1 MTTYT
6 YEFTAF
12 TEDAL
17 LSAGS
22 GNGTN
27 LGYGDSF
34 TMPASAD
41 VTFAVTDNDPYLSG
55 DSWNNENANDS
66 SYQTATITI
75 DGEEAGNGGQV
86 YGEQYFWVWGSSGN
100 WYLMIEIEQEG
111 TGDDYFTFY
120 NAYGVP
126 EEGETL
132 TVSCGGNISC
142 WQPHMGCLEGP
153 AASIPPVAVLDEI
166 TITEGDSIGDGD
178 DDAQLNILAN
188 DFDTDGTI
196 SLTGVNG
203 AEPGDVVTVTTDRGV
218 VVDVTVDVN
227 GNLFFDSASDFDS
240 LRVGETDS
248 FQLTY
253 TITDDDGNNA
263 TSTVTVTIEGETTV
277 DAVDD
282 VITVLESEGA
292 GDLETLDSG
301 AASVLANDMIDGE
314 AYEGLVVTVNGQT
327 GNVGQWIDLDKGR
340 VKLNADGTIDFD
352 ADGDFDALND
362 GESEAVELNYTI
374 SAVEAGPD
382 EYQCLFFNHLATG
395 EIITDQFASAGL
407 TISSA
412 NAANPVMIFDSANPT
427 GGDFD
432 LATSNLGKVLI
443 LSEDGNSANPDD
455 NAGGGTFIFDFE
467 RAADIDSIT
476 MLDTEEP
483 APQIRLYGEDGM
495 LLNTITGP
503 VTADGGQGVAQINT
517 AGVFRMEI
525 ELQGSGALDNLIYE
539 LAPQTETVID
549 DTATAKIVVNGLLNP
564 NLDPIAA
571 DNGFV
576 FREGAEA
583 SVVGNVVTDLGGDLD
598 LNDSDPDGDDADLT
612 VKSVTV
618 DGQIILAGQEFTML
632 SSELKQEVRITVASN
647 GDVKFDGQG
656 NFTSLARGQM
666 DFISI
671 DYTVQDLDGG
681 EDSAN
686 LVVTVIGEDEPPEVE
701 YNILFLVDAS
711 SGLADSGEH
720 GLFQF
725 SDPVDLNGDGRA
737 NTVLDAELSAV
748 QQFVDQLG
756 EIDGLGLDVEIGVQT
771 IAPDSVPA
779 SADDQSRVLA
789 DASGKAIFTSG
800 DDLTDAFQGAGLA
813 AGGQPSTGSP
823 AGLVTWGAALA
834 GANDFFEF
842 TTNPAG
848 EGDVVNLVYILSGSE
863 GGDLVTPIV
872 PPLADEIAELQSDHN
887 AVVDAIIFNDTAAE
901 NPFLTAILADT
912 GGNEIALVEDQLDLD
927 ALLFTPLL
935 ENLEIV

>member
-1 MTTYT
+1 MGYHSSTTFN
-6 YEFTAF
+6 FTAF
-12 TEDAL
+12 TEADL
-17 LSAGS
+17 LAA
-22 GNGTN
+22 GNGN
-27 LGYGDSF
+27 GCDFGYGDTF
-34 TMPASAD
+34 TMPGCAS
-41 VTFAVTDNDPYLSG
+41 VELAVTDNDSRLSG
-55 DSWNNENANDS
+55 DSRYNENANDTYGQQAS
-66 SYQTATITI
+66 ITQN
-75 DGEEAGNGGQV
+75 GQEVGNGGQI
-86 YGEQYFWVWGSSGN
+86 YAEGYMWLCDQDGA

-111 TGDDYFTFY
+111 GGDDYFAFHEG
-120 NAYGVP
+120 YGIP
-126 EEGETL
+126 PAGAEL
-132 TVSCGGNISC
+132 TVSCGGNINC
-142 WQPHMGCLEGP
+142 WEPRFDDLTAGSVKTGP
-153 AASIPPVAVLDEI
+153 EAVNDLI
-166 TITEGDSIGDGD
+166 IITEDQSIGDAA

-188 DFDTDGTI
+188 DSDATLATVNGAAPGELLMVKTDGGVDVLVSVEADGNLTFDTDEMFEG
-196 SLTGVNG
+196 LKD
-203 AEPGDVVTVTTDRGV
+203 GDSDSFTVTYTVTGPDGGEATATATVQINGV
-218 VVDVTVDVN
+218 SEAKTLNDIFIVDADEAAGDT
-227 GNLFFDSASDFDS
+227 
-240 LRVGETDS
+240 
-248 FQLTY
+248 
-253 TITDDDGNNA
+253 DGNILANDKNDFG
-263 TSTVTVTIEGETTV
+263 TLKVVGLTIEGQTKTVGEWFDLEGGGRVRV
-277 DAVDD
+277 DA
-282 VITVLESEGA
+282 LG
-292 GDLETLDSG
+292 TL
-301 AASVLANDMIDGE
+301 
-314 AYEGLVVTVNGQT
+314 
-327 GNVGQWIDLDKGR
+327 
-340 VKLNADGTIDFD
+340 DFD
-352 ADGDFDALND
+352 ADGDFDDVLLGDAAEVSFDYAIGREITNGQTD
-362 GESEAVELNYTI
+362 YA
-374 SAVEAGPD
+374 
-382 EYQCLFFNHLATG
+382 CLSFNKLKRGA
-395 EIITDQFASAGL
+395 IVTDQFADKGL

-412 NAANPVMIFDSANPT
+412 DSDNPVMIFDTARPT
-427 GGDFD
+427 GNDYD
-432 LATSNLGKVLI
+432 LRTRNLKKVLI
-443 LSEDGNSANPDD
+443 LSEDGDANDPDD
-455 NAGGGTFIFDFE
+455 NAGGGTFIFNFE
-467 RAADIDSIT
+467 REARVKKLT
-476 MLDTEEP
+476 FLDTEQAATLRFYDAEGD
-483 APQIRLYGEDGM
+483 L
-495 LLNTITGP
+495 ITTLMGP
-503 VTADGGQGVAQINT
+503 RTYNGGQARKWLGVE
-517 AGVFRMEI
+517 GVSRMEVDMVS
-525 ELQGSGALDNLIYE
+525 SGALDNLIYE

-618 DGQIILAGQEFTML
+618 DGQKVLAGEEFTML
-632 SSELKQEVRITVASN
+632 STVLMQEVRITVASN

-686 LVVTVIGEDEPPEVE
+686 LVVTVVGEDEPPEVE

-720 GLFQF
+720 GLFRF
-725 SDPVDLNGDGRA
+725 TDPVDLNGDGRA

-842 TTNPAG
+842 TANPAG
-848 EGDVVNLVYILSGSE
+848 AGEVVNLVYILSGSE

-887 AVVDAIIFNDTAAE
+887 AMVDAIVFNDTAEE